1 MILIGGEKEEDGE
14 VENEILDD
22 DASGIVLHIHKPS
35 YDCDTFDFAYMHCVC
50 MFKFFLFL
58 DPNMDDEDELEDLSE
73 EEHTPQGIICIM
85 WERMS

>member
-1 MILIGGEKEEDGE
+1 
-14 VENEILDD
+14 
-22 DASGIVLHIHKPS
+22 
-35 YDCDTFDFAYMHCVC
+35 
-50 MFKFFLFL
+50 MFKLFLFL